1 MEEREGFMRGRL
13 KWVGIFII
21 CLPLL
26 AIPDPVSAISTSFSQ
41 AVINLRNLQFS
52 GISITPLS
60 QTSSSSAQASNDVA
74 NDSGSQI
81 LPGFITSASAS
92 VVGASGN
99 SLTTS
104 RTLFESVNVLA
115 NGMSPTVS
123 TSANASALRI
133 EQFVADA
140 SGDLTIQAPFTLLQT
155 LTTSESLDMATGFA
169 SANLGL
175 FNLSSPGFPSDTD
188 QQSLNNTIAGADFFN
203 DSRSGTLSVTLPFN
217 MGQLG
222 SFTALVDNSG
232 TASPIPEPSTILLL
246 GGGVAGLMA
255 WRWNKTNGNK
265 N

>member
-1 MEEREGFMRGRL
+1 MGRD
-13 KWVGIFII
+13 FYN
-21 CLPLL
+21 LPALL
-26 AIPDPVSAISTSFSQ
+26 AIPDPASAISTSFSQ
-41 AVINLRNLQFS
+41 AIIDWGNVTFS
-52 GISITPLS
+52 GIGISFQNQLS
-60 QTSSSSAQASNDVA
+60 RSTAQASNDNA
-74 NDSGSQI
+74 NASDSATSPDFGN
-81 LPGFITSASAS
+81 TSASAF

-99 SLTTS
+99 SLTS
-104 RTLFESVNVLA
+104 SSILLEQVFASA
-115 NGMSPTVS
+115 NGLSPTVS
-123 TSANASALRI
+123 TSANASALRTG
-133 EQFVADA
+133 QFVADV
-140 SGDLTIQAPFTLLQT
+140 SGDLNIQAPFTLLQT

-169 SANLGL
+169 NAGIGL

-203 DSRSGTLSVTLPFN
+203 DSRSGTLSVTLPFK

-255 WRWNKTNGNK
+255 WRWNKTNGKK